1 MKIGIDARLINETGV
16 GRYIRNLLDELKYQ
30 DLKNHYVIYLP
41 EKSFYNFILPSD
53 RWEKRLA
60 TARWHTFQEQ
70 FIMPILF
77 LKDNLDLLHVPYFNI
92 PIFYPKKFVVTIHDL
107 TILHFMTGK
116 ATMLPYFFYTL
127 RRLGYRLLLEFGLRK
142 ASAIIVPSQT
152 TKQEIIN
159 HFHIPK
165 TRIHVTYEGVD
176 RAIGKRKTPAC
187 RQGRENGKRK
197 LMTNPYFLY
206 VGNAYPHKNLE
217 MLVLAFEDFIHSKK
231 DENQYRLVL
240 VGKDDFFYNR
250 LKTVV
255 NNRKLGRNVLFLGQT
270 DDETLRELYTHARA
284 LVFPSLMEGF
294 GLPALEALSLGT
306 PVICSD
312 IPIFHEILKNLPYY
326 INPNDRDEISRSFS
340 VVVKKKKNEMKGKR
354 DEIALLLKKY
364 SWKQLGIDTIFL
376 YNSLGNTSTGV

>member
-270 DDETLRELYTHARA
+270 DDETLREL
-284 LVFPSLMEGF
+284 
-294 GLPALEALSLGT
+294 
-306 PVICSD
+306 
-312 IPIFHEILKNLPYY
+312 
-326 INPNDRDEISRSFS
+326 
-340 VVVKKKKNEMKGKR
+340 
-354 DEIALLLKKY
+354 
-364 SWKQLGIDTIFL
+364 
-376 YNSLGNTSTGV
+376 